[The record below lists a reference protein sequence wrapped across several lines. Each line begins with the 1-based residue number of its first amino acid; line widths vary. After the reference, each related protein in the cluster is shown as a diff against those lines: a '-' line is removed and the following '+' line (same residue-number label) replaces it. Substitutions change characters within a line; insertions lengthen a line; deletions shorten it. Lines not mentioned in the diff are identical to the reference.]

1 MKIPKLLLFVLLL
14 LFANYGFGQ
23 NQTLPVEAD
32 GVRLK
37 KWTPDTSIATGQGFT
52 YYLDLRIPAGLDSI
66 NIFDDLPPGVVFH
79 SISIPPSLG
88 SPTVTTPA
96 PNTNGNIRLHWAATT
111 VPLNGLVAVTVSFPN
126 GVTCNGTLARN
137 QIRAEWWMPGR
148 YNKINTGD
156 VSTRAIATNPWRV
169 AKVTLGLP
177 NVGGACPFRSV
188 DTVIRYRVRV
198 YKLAGTVGQLNLV
211 NGVVTDTLPPG
222 AFLVG
227 TSPCVTQSGNV
238 LTWNVGNLSALPNLN
253 SVDCEFSVSYPS
265 SASPI
270 TNTAT
275 LAGTLGSLANPCGT
289 FATNSSVCVILVPP
303 TPGGVFNKSV
313 STTGQPGCGGRYVLS
328 ARNTGTAPATLT
340 IRDTIPSF
348 LNVGTITVSPAG
360 ALTFTYNPVNH
371 VLTATTTGTIAINQ
385 TVSITVN
392 FTIASTTPLGIAITN
407 CAYDTLTSTAGTITG
422 RPCATFNTNV
432 PPAIAC
438 VWKQVCNKRQSYA
451 IGDTIRYRLRVQN
464 TGGVALTGG
473 VITDVLSGN
482 LQYIGGV
489 SADSSLFWN
498 TPCTNAPGGDW
509 GGVTSS
515 VSGNTVTFNL
525 PSIAPT
531 CQDAFYGNC
540 GAYGSPLVPFYFIE
554 FNVRVV
560 DTAALG
566 NTPNAFAFSAT
577 GIPAF
582 NSNTDLVNITGTLG
596 LGATKEVSNDGS
608 TWSSATTS
616 SPGGTIS
623 YRLKSNINPGSVSL
637 RHMSF
642 VDLLPR
648 NNNGTSDHF
657 ILTPCGNRGSAF
669 DVTYLAPI
677 STTPLATE
685 FDNAGTYA
693 RVNLFNPTPFAGP
706 IFSGCGTSANTW
718 NAGIAA
724 GDRNLGYYFG
734 SNGIGSGSP
743 AIANFSAT
751 VSGSAAENAIA
762 CNSFALAGYIKSLFN
777 TSSVPSTNF
786 VSVLPLES
794 NTACVTVT
802 NVVKPCIDKLD
813 YKIECLGKNSLGFQQ
828 YAIDISGVNV
838 DPAGT
843 NISLSSPEGSVSPN
857 NFSVPLGSFVASTV
871 FTDIAPANNPIHI
884 FITLLNADKKIC
896 RDTLEVKLPECREEK
911 DCCTDFIHEFL
922 EQSVSYDVDKDQV
935 YLVGC
940 VRAGPAKIQNFGYT
954 IVSAERQ
961 IFCEGRAFEPERI
974 YGDIVYGGL
983 NMNMYPGI
991 TQTLDYFTREIKW
1004 GKYQECY
1011 NLMEEPL
1018 CYRSIFAFPAP
1029 PLPCSACYDVL
1040 TFSVRY
1046 TFTDCNC
1053 LTCDTV
1059 ISYSIKRQ
1067 CKEEIAKKGVVAPE
1081 QLPAGMLSL
1090 QKLNIN
1096 RMKPVKTDMRLN
1108 NRK

>member
-1 MKIPKLLLFVLLL
+1 MKIPKSFLFVLLL
-14 LFANYGFGQ
+14 LFTHCAIGQ
-23 NQTLPVEAD
+23 NETPVEEKD

-37 KWTPDTSIATGQGFT
+37 KVVPDTSIATGQGFS
-52 YYLDLRIPAGLDSI
+52 YYLHLQVPAGLDSI
-66 NIFDDLPPGVVFH
+66 NISDVLPAGVVFH
-79 SISIPPSLG
+79 SITIPASLG

-96 PNTNGNIRLHWAATT
+96 PNTNGTIRLHWVATT
-111 VPLNGLVAVTVSFPN
+111 AILNGMATVTVSFPN
-126 GVTCNGTLARN
+126 GITCNGAFAANR
-137 QIRAEWWMPGR
+137 IDAEWWRNRVYDKMSTRTVG
-148 YNKINTGD
+148 
-156 VSTRAIATNPWRV
+156 TRAIATNPWRIEK
-169 AKVTLGLP
+169 KVLGLP
-177 NVGGACPFRSV
+177 NVGGACPFNSV
-188 DTVIRYRVRV
+188 DTVITYNIRV
-198 YKLAGTVGQLNLV
+198 YKVNGDVGQLNMTG
-211 NGVVTDTLPPG
+211 GVVRDTLPPG

-227 TSPCVTQSGNV
+227 TSSCVTQVGNV
-238 LTWNVGNLSALPNLN
+238 LIWNIDSLSALPNYN
-253 SVDCEFSVSYPS
+253 AVNCTFSVSYPAGTTS
-265 SASPI
+265 VI
-270 TNTAT
+270 NKAT
-275 LAGTLGSLANPCGT
+275 LTGDLGPRAAPCGS
-289 FATNSSVCVILVPP
+289 FSANSSVCVNIVPP
-303 TPGGVFNKSV
+303 SPGGVFNKTV

-340 IRDTIPSF
+340 IRDTIPSY
-348 LNVGTITVSPAG
+348 LTVGTITVSPAG
-360 ALTFTYNPVNH
+360 ALSFTYNPVTH

-385 TVSITVN
+385 TVSVTVN
-392 FTIASTTPLGIAITN
+392 FTISNTTPLGIAITN

-432 PPAIAC
+432 PPAKAC

-464 TGGVALTGG
+464 TGGIALTGG

-482 LQYIGGV
+482 LQYIGGI
-489 SADSSLFWN
+489 STDSSLFWN
-498 TPCTNAPGGDW
+498 NPCTNAPGGDW

-515 VSGNTVTFNL
+515 VAGNTVTFNL
-525 PSIAPT
+525 PPIPAI
-531 CQDAFYGNC
+531 CQTAFYNGC

-566 NTPNAFAFSAT
+566 NTPNAFSFSAT

-582 NSNTDLVNITGTLG
+582 NSNIDLVNITGILG
-596 LGATKEVSNDGS
+596 LGATKEVSNDGN

-623 YRLKSNINPGSVSL
+623 YRLKSNINPGSVGL

-648 NNNGTSDHF
+648 NNNGSSDHF
-657 ILTPCGNRGSAF
+657 ILTPCNNRGSAF

-677 STTPLATE
+677 GTSPAATG
-685 FDNAGTYA
+685 FNNAGTYA
-693 RVNLFNPTPFAGP
+693 SVNLFNPTPFAGTL
-706 IFSGCGTSANTW
+706 FNGCGTSANTW
-718 NAGIAA
+718 NTGIAA
-724 GDRNLGYYFG
+724 GDRNLGYYFDY
-734 SNGIGSGSP
+734 NGIGSGSP
-743 AIANFSAT
+743 AVADFSAK
-751 VSGSAAENAIA
+751 VSGSAAENTSA
-762 CNSFALAGYIKSLFN
+762 CNSFALIGFVKYLYN
-777 TSSVPSTNF
+777 TSSVPTTNF
-786 VSVLPLES
+786 VSGLPVES

-813 YKIECLGKNSLGFQQ
+813 YKIECLGKNALGFQQ

-843 NISLSSPEGSVSPN
+843 NIALSSPEGSVSPN

-884 FITLLNADKKIC
+884 FITLLNKDNKIC

-1067 CKEEIAKKGVVAPE
+1067 CKEEIAKSGAVVPD
-1081 QLPAGMLSL
+1081 QLSAGMLSL
-1090 QKLNIN
+1090 QKLHIN
-1096 RMKPVKTDMRLN
+1096 RMKPVKTDMGLN

>member
-1 MKIPKLLLFVLLL
+1 MKIPKLSLFVLLL
-14 LFANYGFGQ
+14 LFSHFGFGQ
-23 NQTLPVEAD
+23 NETPLVEAD

-37 KWTPDTSIATGQGFT
+37 KVVPDTSIATGQGFT
-52 YYLDLRIPAGLDSI
+52 YYLHITIPAGLDSI
-66 NIFDDLPPGVVFH
+66 NVFDDLPAGVVFH
-79 SISIPPSLG
+79 SIALPASLG
-88 SPTVTTPA
+88 SPVVTTPA
-96 PNTNGNIRLHWAATT
+96 PNTNGTIRLHWVAPPAIPSCM
-111 VPLNGLVAVTVSFPN
+111 VPVTVSFPN
-126 GVTCNGTLARN
+126 GITCNGTFARN
-137 QIRAEWWMPGR
+137 MIRAEWWMPGR
-148 YNKINTGD
+148 YNKINTGN
-156 VSTRAIATNPWRV
+156 VGTRAIATNPWRIEK
-169 AKVTLGLP
+169 KVLGLP
-177 NVGGACPFRSV
+177 FIGGACNTYNSP
-188 DTVIRYRVRV
+188 DNVITYNIRV
-198 YKLAGTVGQLNLV
+198 YKVNGVVGQLNMTA
-211 NGVVTDTLPPG
+211 GVVRDTLPPG

-227 TSPCVTQSGNV
+227 SPTCVTQVGNV
-238 LTWNVGNLSALPNLN
+238 LVWNIDSLSAIPNYN
-253 SVDCEFSVSYPS
+253 AVNCTFSVSYP
-265 SASPI
+265 
-270 TNTAT
+270 
-275 LAGTLGSLANPCGT
+275 AGTTNVKNIANLSGNLGPRTTPCDNFST
-289 FATNSSVCVILVPP
+289 RDSVCVNIVPP
-303 TPGGVFNKSV
+303 YPGGIFNKSV
-313 STTGQPGCGGRYVLS
+313 STTGQPGCGGKYTLS
-328 ARNTGTAPATLT
+328 AKNTGTAVATLSL
-340 IRDTIPSF
+340 RDTVPAN
-348 LNVGTITVSPAG
+348 LTITSISSVPAG
-360 ALTFTYNPVNH
+360 ALSFSILPGNIV
-371 VLTATTTGTIAINQ
+371 TATSTLPININQ
-385 TVSITVN
+385 TVYLVIN
-392 FTIASTTPLGIAITN
+392 FTISTATPLNTPITN

-432 PPAIAC
+432 PAARAC
-438 VWKQVCNKRQSYA
+438 VWKQVCNKRQFYA

-464 TGGVALTGG
+464 TGGVALTSG

-482 LQYIGGV
+482 LQFIGGV
-489 SADSSLFWN
+489 STDSSLSWN
-498 TPCTNAPGGDW
+498 TNCTNAPGGDW
-509 GGVTSS
+509 SGVTSS
-515 VSGNTVTFNL
+515 VAGNTVTFNL
-525 PSIAPT
+525 PPIAAT
-531 CQDAFYGNC
+531 CQDAFYNGC

-566 NTPNAFAFSAT
+566 NTPNFFTFSAT
-577 GIPAF
+577 GIPVF
-582 NSNTDLVNITGTLG
+582 NSNIDLVNITGTLG
-596 LGATKEVSNDGS
+596 LGATKEVSNDGN
-608 TWSSATTS
+608 TWSNATTS

-623 YRLKSNINPGSVSL
+623 YRLRSNIDPGSVGL

-657 ILTPCGNRGSAF
+657 ILTPCNNRSSAF
-669 DVTYLAPI
+669 DITYLAPI
-677 STTPLATE
+677 STSPAATA

-693 RVNLFNPTPFAGP
+693 RVNLFNPTPFAGVL
-706 IFSGCGTSANTW
+706 FSGCGTSANAW
-718 NAGIAA
+718 NSGIAA

-734 SNGIGSGSP
+734 YNGIGSGSP

-751 VSGSAAENAIA
+751 VSGSAAENTSA
-762 CNSFALAGYIKSLFN
+762 CNSFALIGFIKYLFN
-777 TSSVPSTNF
+777 TSSVATTNF
-786 VSVLPLES
+786 VSGLPVES
-794 NTACVTVT
+794 NSACVTVT

-813 YKIECLGKNSLGFQQ
+813 YKIECLGKNALGFQQ

-843 NISLSSPEGSVSPN
+843 NITLSSPEGSVSPN
-857 NFSVPLGSFVASTV
+857 NFSVSLGSFVASTV

-884 FITLLNADKKIC
+884 FITLLNKDNKIC

-922 EQSVSYDVDKDQV
+922 EQSVTYDVEKDQV

-961 IFCEGRAFEPERI
+961 VFCEGRPSDPERI

-1011 NLMEEPL
+1011 NLMDEPL
-1018 CYRSIFAFPAP
+1018 CYRSILAFPAP
-1029 PLPCSACYDVL
+1029 PLPCAACYDVI

-1067 CKEEIAKKGVVAPE
+1067 CKEEIAKKGGAAPG
-1081 QLPAGMLSL
+1081 QMSAAMLSL
-1090 QKLNIN
+1090 SKLNIVRPKSN
-1096 RMKPVKTDMRLN
+1096 NGAMRLN